1 MAAAL
6 LRLQPKPFLLPRP
19 LALLYPTTIL
29 PASFPWRTALQ
40 LGAPGWSLPPLWAK
54 EGAQGNAKKENSET
68 HLDSKTIKI
77 MTYNVWSR
85 GILQG
90 LRMYALGDL
99 IQRHNPDLVC
109 LQEVTPDIQNY
120 LKRSCASWQE
130 YECVSPDEEDVERHR
145 YYCLLMSKM
154 PVNSSELIYWTKPKG
169 GRGLYTVYVTIGGGK
184 NLVLATTHLE
194 GRVVRYF
201 KPGRIHS
208 KRTKKQRKEERL
220 RKNEKRRA
228 QAEACRRL
236 LPAHPN
242 VILCG
247 DMNWD
252 DRVDGSFPLLDG
264 FIDPWIVLKPGENGY
279 TYDTEA
285 NAMLAAIAEHNLVK
299 RQLQGRLDR
308 FFCKLEDFKIEN
320 IEIIGK
326 EAIALDKHLI
336 IHETPLLPSD
346 HFGLVLTIT
355 LRSNGSA
362 NSN

>member
-1 MAAAL
+1 
-6 LRLQPKPFLLPRP
+6 
-19 LALLYPTTIL
+19 
-29 PASFPWRTALQ
+29 
-40 LGAPGWSLPPLWAK
+40 
-54 EGAQGNAKKENSET
+54 
-68 HLDSKTIKI
+68 
-77 MTYNVWSR
+77 
-85 GILQG
+85 
-90 LRMYALGDL
+90 MYG
-99 IQRHNPDLVC
+99 PE
-109 LQEVTPDIQNY
+109 EVTPDIQNY